1 MDAPGYQHF
10 APTELKIKYLK
21 KQEEKPTPEGVE
33 I

>member
-1 MDAPGYQHF
+1 MCQTQDF
-10 APTELKIKYLK
+10 APTERKIKYLK